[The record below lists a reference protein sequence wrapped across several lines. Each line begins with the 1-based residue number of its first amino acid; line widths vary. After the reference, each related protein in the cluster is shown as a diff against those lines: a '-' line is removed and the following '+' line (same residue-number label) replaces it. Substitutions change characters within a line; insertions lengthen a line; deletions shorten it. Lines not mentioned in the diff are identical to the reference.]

1 MAKASN
7 AGLHPVT
14 VWPHNS
20 HDHLCCS
27 SEMQASILTRR
38 IAKNFRRA
46 LSLSGRCS
54 VIDFGVERA
63 RNTDQGLM

>member
-1 MAKASN
+1 
-7 AGLHPVT
+7 
-14 VWPHNS
+14 
-20 HDHLCCS
+20 
-27 SEMQASILTRR
+27 MQASILTRR